1 MQAVVEVPNFDFEPP
16 QPWPVSSAD
25 PYSWVPINGGC
36 SDAEVGLFVS
46 GLTLGLEVA
55 EPGDREDVVANL
67 LAAETL
73 FQPGGGR
80 LSPPRKRLWSAC
92 W

>member
-46 GLTLGLEVA
+46 GLTLGLEVV
-55 EPGDREDVVANL
+55 EPGGREDVVANL

-73 FQPGGGR
+73 FQPGGV
-80 LSPPRKRLWSAC
+80 AV
-92 W
+92 